1 MGRPAGVTI
10 LAILMILWGF
20 VPLIFGFI
28 DLGASAYAWLTFWAP
43 AGLGMIGAIIEII
56 WGILY
61 LAGGF
66 GLLSLKNW
74 ARILAIIINILGLIG
89 GIILTISIVGAIIGI
104 PMIII
109 SIIIIWYLSRGE
121 TAAYFD

>member
-1 MGRPAGVTI
+1 MGRPVGVTI

-43 AGLGMIGAIIEII
+43 AGLGIIGAIIEII

-89 GIILTISIVGAIIGI
+89 GIILTVTIVGAIIGI
-104 PMIII
+104 PMIIL
-109 SIIIIWYLSRGE
+109 SIIIIWYLAREE
-121 TAAYFD
+121 TAAYFT

>member
-1 MGRPAGVTI
+1 MSRPAGVTI
-10 LAILMILWGF
+10 LAILMIIWGI
-20 VPLIFGFI
+20 LTL
-28 DLGASAYAWLTFWAP
+28 LGAFF
-43 AGLGMIGAIIEII
+43 AGIGAFVLFPTLWDMIVPIIYVV

-61 LAGGF
+61 LAGGL

-89 GIILTISIVGAIIGI
+89 GILLTISIIGALFGI

-109 SIIIIWYLSRGE
+109 SIIIIWYLAREE